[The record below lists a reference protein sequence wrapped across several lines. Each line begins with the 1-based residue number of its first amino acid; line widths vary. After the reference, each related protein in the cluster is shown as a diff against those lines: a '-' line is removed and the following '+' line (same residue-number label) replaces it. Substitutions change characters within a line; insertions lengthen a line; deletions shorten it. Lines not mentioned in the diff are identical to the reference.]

1 MKNFVFISPH
11 FPNTYYRF
19 VQGLAKNGFRVL
31 GIGDCPYDQLS
42 NELKQSLTEYYACY
56 NMENFEEEAKAVA
69 YFENKYGHIDYL
81 ESNNEYW
88 LQRDAWLRDRFHIT
102 TGVSGEE
109 IKVYQHKSMMKACF
123 QKAGVKVA
131 KYILVDTLENLIK
144 FADEVGYPIF
154 AKPDMGVGAAGD
166 YKIKNLDDLKK
177 FYNEKDPNVPY
188 IVEQFVTG
196 NIVSF
201 DGVSDSQGNVLFATS
216 EFFPPSIADILQQQL
231 DVFYYCLPKIPDDLA
246 EIGPR
251 VIKAFNVRNRFFH
264 IEFFRLSQDI
274 KGLGKKNEIVGL
286 ETNMRPP
293 GGYTP
298 DLLNFANSVSCY
310 QIWADSMAFD
320 ENRQNMNLPKYYAGV
335 ASRRFN
341 HQYFYSDEDIARTFR
356 DNLCVT
362 GVYPPIL
369 ADCMG
374 DKYYMAKFKTL
385 EELKVF
391 EAYVSRRLGEP
402 IKEIKTEKKKKSKEP
417 ICDTHVDGA

>member
-11 FPNTYYRF
+11 FPNTYWRF
-19 VQGLAKNGFRVL
+19 VQGLANNGFRVL
-31 GIGDCPYDQLS
+31 GIGDCPYGQLS
-42 NELKQSLTEYYACY
+42 EELKRSLTEYYACY
-56 NMENFEEEAKAVA
+56 NMENFDEEVKAVA
-69 YFENKYGHIDYL
+69 YFESKYGHIDYL

-88 LQRDAWLRDRFHIT
+88 LQRDAWLRDRFGIT

-109 IKVYQHKSMMKACF
+109 IKTYQHKSMMKACF
-123 QKAGVKVA
+123 EKAGVKVA
-131 KYILVDTLENLIK
+131 KYILVDTYANLLK
-144 FADEVGYPIF
+144 FAEEVGYPIF
-154 AKPDMGVGAAGD
+154 AKPDMGVGASGD
-166 YKIKNLDDLKK
+166 FKIRNREELDK
-177 FYNEKDPNVPY
+177 FFLQKDPNVTY
-188 IVEQFVTG
+188 ICEQFVTG

-201 DGVSDSQGNVLFATS
+201 DGVSDSKSNVIFATS

-298 DLLNFANSVSCY
+298 DLLNFANSVNCY

-320 ENRQNMNLPKYYAGV
+320 ENRQDMSLPKYYAGV

-341 HQYFYSDEDIARTFR
+341 KEYFYSDEDIKRTFA
-356 DNLCVT
+356 DSLCT
-362 GVYPPIL
+362 MGVYPPIL

-385 EELKVF
+385 EECKVF
-391 EAYVSRRLGEP
+391 EAYVKRRVGEP
-402 IKEIKTEKKKKSKEP
+402 MPELKPSKKKTSKEP